1 MNVLS
6 PPGRVCAPGGQRAG
20 GTNRAYANA
29 ATRKPFSR
37 KPRAGPL
44 TLTFAP
50 IDAAHQPITGMGE
63 TDMRRRDF
71 LKTAA
76 GTAALAT
83 AGHRAAFA
91 QTWPS
96 KPVRLIVS
104 FPAGGATDLVARPW
118 ADALSKSLGR
128 QFVVENRAGA
138 SGMIGN
144 ETAFRSV
151 DGHTF
156 LFTGNTGTVSLPLLY
171 KLNFDARQFVP
182 VAHLGTGVSGF
193 TIHPSVGV
201 KTFAEFM
208 DYARKNPGKLNFGSS
223 GMGTQPHLRL
233 EMLKFRTGVDIA
245 HIPYKGG
252 AESLQDLLAGN
263 IQMMNEASTLP
274 HVKAGKLIM
283 LNVNT
288 PTRFVEFPDIP
299 TLTECGVKDADMGSW
314 FGLYGPPGTP
324 RDVVM
329 ALNAKIN
336 EISATPE
343 WKATMQRVANLPVTA
358 TPEEVQKI
366 WDEDWN
372 STAEVIKTAG
382 IKIEQS

>member
-1 MNVLS
+1 
-6 PPGRVCAPGGQRAG
+6 
-20 GTNRAYANA
+20 
-29 ATRKPFSR
+29 
-37 KPRAGPL
+37 
-44 TLTFAP
+44 
-50 IDAAHQPITGMGE
+50 
-63 TDMRRRDF
+63 MRRRI
-71 LKTAA
+71 LLRASLAAA
-76 GTAALAT
+76 GALALP
-83 AGHRAAFA
+83 AISRA
-91 QTWPS
+91 QSWPS

-118 ADALSKSLGR
+118 AETLTRAFGKS
-128 QFVVENRAGA
+128 FVVENRSGA

-144 ETAFRSV
+144 EAAFRAPP

-156 LFTGNTGTVSLPLLY
+156 LFTGNTGTVSIPILY

-182 VAHLGTGVSGF
+182 IAHLGTGVSGF
-193 TIHPSVGV
+193 TIHPGVGV

-208 DYARKNPGKLNFGSS
+208 DYARKHPGKLNFGSS
-223 GMGTQPHLRL
+223 GMGTQPHLRY

-263 IQMMNEASTLP
+263 IQLMNEASTLP

-288 PTRFVEFPDIP
+288 PTRFVDFPDIP
-299 TLTECGVKDADMGSW
+299 TLTECGVKNADMGSW

-324 RDVVM
+324 AEVVA

-336 EISATPE
+336 EVSATDA
-343 WKATMQRVANLPVTA
+343 WKDTMRKVANLPVVA
-358 TPEEVQKI
+358 TVDQIKEI
-366 WDEDWN
+366 WRKDWED
-372 STAEVIKTAG
+372 TAEVIKTAG
-382 IKIEQS
+382 IKIE

>member
-1 MNVLS
+1 
-6 PPGRVCAPGGQRAG
+6 
-20 GTNRAYANA
+20 
-29 ATRKPFSR
+29 
-37 KPRAGPL
+37 
-44 TLTFAP
+44 
-50 IDAAHQPITGMGE
+50 
-63 TDMRRRDF
+63 MRRRQV
-71 LKTAA
+71 LQLAA
-76 GTAALAT
+76 AALIPSVA
-83 AGHRAAFA
+83 ARA
-91 QTWPS
+91 QSWPA

-118 ADALSKSLGR
+118 AEALSRALGQ
-128 QFVVENRAGA
+128 QFVVENRSGA

-144 ETAFRSV
+144 EAAFRAAP

-156 LFTGNTGTVSLPLLY
+156 LFTGNTGTVSVPLLY
-171 KLNFDARQFVP
+171 KQSFDARQFLA

-208 DYARKNPGKLNFGSS
+208 DHARKNPGKLNFGSS
-223 GMGTQPHLRL
+223 GAGTQPHLRL

-252 AESLQDLLAGN
+252 AESLQDLLAGH
-263 IQMMNEASTLP
+263 IQLMNEASTLP

-314 FGLYGPPGTP
+314 FGLYAPPGTP
-324 RDVVM
+324 KDII
-329 ALNAKIN
+329 AKLNAKIN
-336 EISATPE
+336 EISAQPE
-343 WKATMQRVANLPVTA
+343 WKVTMQRVANLPVVA
-358 TPEEVQKI
+358 TIDEVQKT
-366 WDEDWN
+366 WDEDWKN
-372 STAEVIKTAG
+372 TEQVIKTAG
-382 IKIEQS
+382 IKVG